1 MFPERKLIVYKM
13 KTKYKVCPTDWIFQ
27 TYQLCQHSRDIL
39 LISRKEKQKMISQQ
53 INAKGISEILKTED
67 RIAVLRYA
75 SVNTSFTATDVVAST
90 RKTKGFVSRYLN
102 LLLKAGYITSQG
114 RNYFWVDNAETQSLK
129 RYLNIQLLMSVLKL
143 PEWAKGIGC
152 YGSFVK
158 GTNNTDSDL
167 DLFVF
172 VEKYSYEL
180 EIKAAKIERNTEKVI
195 GSETNILILTEDK
208 LMEMQENDQP
218 FYNSLIRT
226 AVTLRGVHIEEY

>member
-1 MFPERKLIVYKM
+1 
-13 KTKYKVCPTDWIFQ
+13 
-27 TYQLCQHSRDIL
+27 
-39 LISRKEKQKMISQQ
+39 
-53 INAKGISEILKTED
+53 
-67 RIAVLRYA
+67 
-75 SVNTSFTATDVVAST
+75 
-90 RKTKGFVSRYLN
+90 
-102 LLLKAGYITSQG
+102 
-114 RNYFWVDNAETQSLK
+114 
-129 RYLNIQLLMSVLKL
+129 MSVLKL